1 MQRFHAAAL
10 RALVA
15 TQNAL
20 KQDVTLA
27 TTVGNKRF
35 PPHEATLIA
44 NIVRRDLPY
53 YEAAITPASVA
64 AINAFVRDVGV
75 LVADVPYESS
85 RPSSAISGTDAVQ
98 SC

>member
-1 MQRFHAAAL
+1 M
-10 RALVA
+10 
-15 TQNAL
+15 

-53 YEAAITPASVA
+53 YEASITPASVA
-64 AINAFVRDVGV
+64 AINEFARNVGV
-75 LVADVPYESS
+75 LATDVPYGQIVATQF
-85 RPSSAISGTDAVQ
+85 RDL
-98 SC
+98 